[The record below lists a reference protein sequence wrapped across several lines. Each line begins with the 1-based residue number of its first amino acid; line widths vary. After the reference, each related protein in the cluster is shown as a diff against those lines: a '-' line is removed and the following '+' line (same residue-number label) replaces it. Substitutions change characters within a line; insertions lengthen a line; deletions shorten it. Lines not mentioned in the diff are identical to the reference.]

1 MIKKL
6 SPSRDSRPTKD
17 ASSNAGPSPTTLTER
32 AYLCGYALQRAMWR
46 LRYRP
51 PSFDA
56 TPHKPIVV
64 VFGMHRSGTSSAV
77 GILEDLGFT
86 VPGSVPPDGHGD
98 NTRGTREPAE
108 LTWLSI
114 RILRM
119 NGCSWHRPPTADLR
133 YTKRHIADRND
144 IIRLCADGRCV
155 LKDPRM
161 LLMLD
166 FWDSVVIHPMAVV
179 RNPVDVAESLVRRGE
194 PVTRRQCI
202 DLWKVYNQAL
212 LGLVQSHDCPIAF
225 FDNPN
230 FADQV
235 IHCTH
240 RLGYDNSAA
249 THFFED
255 RLVRSRT
262 ENWRDIVGDRQAIA
276 LYDDLARFAVA
287 SQSAPTPADDE
298 ALAATFRPEA
308 LA

>member
-1 MIKKL
+1 MREK
-6 SPSRDSRPTKD
+6 RPLR
-17 ASSNAGPSPTTLTER
+17 ASFSHSGPPTTLTEW
-32 AYLCGYALQRAMWR
+32 LLLSGYALQRAAWR
-46 LRYRP
+46 LHYRP

-56 TPHKPIVV
+56 PPHEPIVF

-86 VPGSVPPDGHGD
+86 VPGTMPPDGHGD
-98 NTRGTREPAE
+98 NTRGTREPVE
-108 LTWLSI
+108 LTSLSI
-114 RILRM
+114 RILRI
-119 NGCSWHRPPTADLR
+119 NACSWYQPLKTGLR
-133 YTKRHIADRND
+133 YTTRHVADRND
-144 IIRLCADGRCV
+144 IIRRCAGRQCV

-166 FWDSVVIHPMAVV
+166 FWNGVSIHPMAVV

-212 LGLVQSHDCPIAF
+212 LDFARDHNCPIAF
-225 FDNPN
+225 FDLPN

-235 IHCTH
+235 IGCTH
-240 RLGYDNSAA
+240 RLGYSDSST

-255 RLVRSRT
+255 RIVRSRT
-262 ENWRDIVGDRQAIA
+262 ENWRDLVEDSEAVA

-287 SQSAPTPADDE
+287 SQSALPLP
-298 ALAATFRPEA
+298 LQG
-308 LA
+308 

>member
-1 MIKKL
+1 MGVAFVKKL
-6 SPSRDSRPTKD
+6 FLRDPSQPTRDFSPRT
-17 ASSNAGPSPTTLTER
+17 GPPMTLNER
-32 AYLCGYALQRAMWR
+32 VRLCGYATQRTAWR
-46 LRYRP
+46 LGYRP
-51 PSFDA
+51 PNFEA
-56 TPHKPIVV
+56 PPHEPIVV

-86 VPGSVPPDGHGD
+86 VPGRMHPDGHGD
-98 NTRGTREPAE
+98 NRRGTRELVE

-119 NGCSWHRPPTADLR
+119 NACSWYQPPTTGLK
-133 YTKRHIADRND
+133 YTKRHVADRND
-144 IIRLCADGRCV
+144 IIRLCIERRCV

-166 FWDSVVIHPMAVV
+166 FWDGVLIHPIAVV

-212 LGLVQSHDCPIAF
+212 LSLAQSHSCPIAF
-225 FDNPN
+225 FDHPN

-235 IHCTH
+235 MRCIC
-240 RLGYDNSAA
+240 RLGYSDSG
-249 THFFED
+249 TTSFFED
-255 RLVRSRT
+255 RIVRSRT
-262 ENWRDIVGDRQAIA
+262 ENWRDIVGDTQAVA

-287 SQSAPTPADDE
+287 PQSALP
-298 ALAATFRPEA
+298 LAEDGH
-308 LA
+308 